1 MSARTKQRQFIAIYG
16 CTRMFSLAIVMYYK
30 TFLLSCLT
38 YMLVCWWRLFLR
50 TWKLMIQRETHST
63 YFTGLTCRNVKK
75 TNSVWVLCTSGEPRR
90 FINELLNMYK
100 CLGRLLF
107 VFYLEMA
114 CMNWITRIL
123 APWWCMAWVPTQT
136 EELCT
141 LLGLVA
147 LLCKLSEGPHAGHR
161 IRIFSL
167 LT

>member
-38 YMLVCWWRLFLR
+38 YMLVCWWRWFLR

-63 YFTGLTCRNVKK
+63 YFTGLTCRDVKK

-114 CMNWITRIL
+114 GMNWITRIL
-123 APWWCMAWVPTQT
+123 AVVVYVFRSCCIVMQIVRWPTCRPPDTNFQP
-136 EELCT
+136 
-141 LLGLVA
+141 A
-147 LLCKLSEGPHAGHR
+147 
-161 IRIFSL
+161 
-167 LT
+167 